1 MNGKNYLHSARALAF
16 NEPLKNLPSSMG
28 SVFSR
33 EPFPAR
39 VQEPIP
45 LPATFFAVWRK
56 RLSSNQQRPY
66 AKIIVDTARVIR
78 NLYTKGELSSTL
90 STRETLGA
98 GRMVADGWSVLE
110 AMEKAFLPFYEGS
123 KTEGERS
130 VVYKTF
136 LRH

>member
-1 MNGKNYLHSARALAF
+1 MIDPISGLLGVHRLVQ
-16 NEPLKNLPSSMG
+16 G
-28 SVFSR
+28 WSVFD
-33 EPFPAR
+33 
-39 VQEPIP
+39 
-45 LPATFFAVWRK
+45 
-56 RLSSNQQRPY
+56 Y
-66 AKIIVDTARVIR
+66 AKFTEDIQKPCIILLD
-78 NLYTKGELSSTL
+78 ELSSTL

-110 AMEKAFLPFYEGS
+110 ATERCFLPFYEGS